1 MLLSPVNFRNLSL
14 KNRIVWLPI
23 VSWLAEDDGFVTDAV
38 IERYSRRAE
47 GGVGMVVIE
56 ATGVLDRRSPKLIKI
71 CDDKYMPGL
80 EKLVQAIHDAGA
92 KVSVQLIHYAKKSKK
107 TGWKQKVEDLSPED
121 IRQVKKEYVE
131 AAIRA
136 KKVGF
141 DAIELHVAHSYTLAS
156 FVSLLNKRQDE
167 YGRDIWGR
175 SKIVLEIMEMIREK
189 VGDDYAVC
197 ARISG
202 EEFVKGGNTLKQT
215 RVISRL
221 MAGKGLDYL
230 SVSAGGKDEDG
241 DWYTGYSS
249 TRSMPTAN
257 LTDGC
262 HVYLAEALR
271 EEMAPYGVP
280 VIASGKINTLKQ
292 AEEILAGGQADLIG
306 VARPLLADPDWI
318 LKLKENKEDELVT
331 CTYCNTCLDRDRRF
345 EPVECIEAEKKIRKE
360 ARMA

>member
-1 MLLSPVNFRNLSL
+1 MLLSPVKFSNLSL
-14 KNRIVWLPI
+14 KNRVVWLPI
-23 VSWLAEDDGFVTDAV
+23 VSWLAEEDGFVTDAL
-38 IERYSRRAE
+38 IERYRRRAQ
-47 GGVGMVVIE
+47 GGVGLLVIE

-107 TGWKQKVEDLSPED
+107 TGWKQKVEDLSLEE
-121 IRQVKKEYVE
+121 IEQIKKDYVD
-131 AAIRA
+131 AAVRA

-167 YGRDIWGR
+167 YGRDIYGR
-175 SKIVLEIMEMIREK
+175 TKIVLDIMDMVREK

-215 RVISRL
+215 EVISKL

-257 LTDGC
+257 LPDEC
-262 HVYLAEALR
+262 HVYLAEALKKAV
-271 EEMAPYGVP
+271 APYDVP
-280 VIASGKINTLKQ
+280 IIASGKINTLQQ
-292 AEEILAGGQADLIG
+292 AEEILAKGQADLIG
-306 VARPLLADPDWI
+306 VARPLLADPDWLI
-318 LKLKENKEDELVT
+318 KLAENREDEVIK

-345 EPVECIEAEKKIRKE
+345 EPVECIVAERKMKKQT
-360 ARMA
+360 AQP